1 MDMFDC
7 GIYSFVNAITI
18 ETIRYWSKNSYQHI
32 DVLLN
37 SATPNKGILF
47 DSFNNDLK
55 RLYKTFQNIYNELDD
70 VKRDTNVYFMVKRFL
85 IANDHFIILLQ
96 RLKFEGFNG
105 FPILYQVTY
114 HILYEQMYVKEIFRP
129 LMCTGD
135 VYPDNVIINSNFRRM
150 ALGTNPLQ
158 CIYGQIYFWS
168 IIGAEHP
175 SIIMNISP
183 NEMEQLPKKIIN
195 EFNDIANRFNKINY
209 KLSCIYSKLNM
220 MNLSI
225 ILKDFC
231 NVNEDFLVLLDR
243 FKDSAENLPA
253 NVKNNLP
260 KLFFAILEHIIKEHE
275 YAKLLTEKIMES
287 QYGRNN

>member
-18 ETIRYWSKNSYQHI
+18 ETIRYWAKNSYQHI

-37 SATPNKGILF
+37 SAKPNQGILF
-47 DSFNNDLK
+47 ESFNNDLK
-55 RLYKTFQNIYNELDD
+55 RLYKSFQNIYDELAD
-70 VKRDTNVYFMVKRFL
+70 VKRDTNVYFMIKRFL

-129 LMCTGD
+129 LMSTGD
-135 VYPDNVIINSNFRRM
+135 VQPDNVIINSNFRRM
-150 ALGTNPLQ
+150 ALGTNPIQ

-183 NEMEQLPKKIIN
+183 NEMDQLPRKTIK
-195 EFNDIANRFNKINY
+195 EFDNIAKEFNKINY
-209 KLSCIYSKLNM
+209 KLSTIYSRLNN
-220 MNLSI
+220 MNIGI
-225 ILKDFC
+225 ILKEFD
-231 NVNEDFLVLLDR
+231 NVNKEFLELLDM
-243 FKDSAENLPA
+243 FKTNVQQLPA
-253 NVKNNLP
+253 NIKNNLP
-260 KLFFAILEHIIKEHE
+260 KLFFSILEHIIKEHE
-275 YAKLLTEKIMES
+275 YAELLTDKIMES
-287 QYGRNN
+287 QYGKNN